1 MIGFIKSCDNLNGFF
16 GIVVEVFINARAY
29 MKKLIIMIL
38 MFGGVAVAE
47 EKNIAIVIHGGAG
60 TIERDQLSAEQ
71 EASIKQALQAALDA
85 GYAVLESGGDSSQAI
100 IAAIK
105 IMENSPNF
113 NAGKG
118 AVYTK
123 PGKHELD
130 ASIMRGNDLEAGA
143 VAGVSFTK
151 NPILAAE
158 QVMINSPHVMLAGSG
173 ADTFSKLR
181 GLEQVENNYFDTEAR
196 FKAWQEV
203 DEKTKAKQT
212 EQASAQD
219 VLDAEF
225 KFGTVGAVAID
236 KAGNLAAGTSTGGMT
251 YKAWGRIGD
260 SPVIGAGTYADNRSC
275 GISATGHGE
284 FFIRYAV
291 AHDICA
297 RVRYQNKT
305 LQQAADEV
313 IMGELNAVGG
323 SGGIIGMDPAG
334 KPVMVFNT
342 PGMYRGF
349 KTTSASKVAIYGDE
363 D

>member
-1 MIGFIKSCDNLNGFF
+1 M
-16 GIVVEVFINARAY
+16 A
-29 MKKLIIMIL
+29 
-38 MFGGVAVAE
+38 AE
-47 EKNIAIVIHGGAG
+47 QNISIVIHGGAG
-60 TIERDQLSAEQ
+60 TIMRDQMTAEQ
-71 EASIKQALQAALDA
+71 EKGIREALQAALDA
-85 GYAVLESGGDSSQAI
+85 GYAVLAAGGDSTAGI

-105 IMENSPNF
+105 VMEDSPHF

-130 ASIMRGNDLEAGA
+130 ASIMRGDDLEAGA
-143 VAGVSFTK
+143 VAGVSATR

-158 QVMINSPHVMLAGSG
+158 QVMLNSPHVMLAGSG

-181 GLEQVENNYFDTEAR
+181 GLDQVENDYFDTDAR

-203 DEKTKAKQT
+203 DAKTKAKNLQ
-212 EQASAQD
+212 QATAED

-236 KAGNLAAGTSTGGMT
+236 MAGNLAAGTSTGGMT
-251 YKAWGRIGD
+251 YKAWGRVGD

-297 RVRYQNKT
+297 RVRYQGIS
-305 LQQAADEV
+305 LQQAADSV
-313 IMGELNAVGG
+313 IMDELQKVGG

-342 PGMYRGF
+342 PGMYRGY
-349 KTTSASKVAIYGDE
+349 KTKEASKVAIYGDE
-363 D
+363 

>member
-1 MIGFIKSCDNLNGFF
+1 
-16 GIVVEVFINARAY
+16 
-29 MKKLIIMIL
+29 MKKLFRVL
-38 MFGGVAVAE
+38 FLGMFLLGGMAMAAE
-47 EKNIAIVIHGGAG
+47 QNISIVIHGGAG
-60 TIERDQLSAEQ
+60 TIQRDQLSLEQ
-71 EASIKQALQAALDA
+71 EKSIRMALQTALDA
-85 GYAVLESGGDSSQAI
+85 GYGVLETGGDSTQAI
-100 IAAIK
+100 IAAITVL
-105 IMENSPNF
+105 ENSPNF

-130 ASIMRGNDLEAGA
+130 ASIMRGSDLEAGA

-158 QVMINSPHVMLAGSG
+158 QVMLNSPHVMLAGSG
-173 ADTFSKLR
+173 ADTFSKLKE
-181 GLEQVENNYFDTEAR
+181 LEQVDNKYFDTEAR

-203 DEKTKAKQT
+203 DAKTKAKKS
-212 EQASAQD
+212 EIASGQD
-219 VLDAEF
+219 ILDAEF
-225 KFGTVGAVAID
+225 KFGTVGAVAVD

-297 RVRYQNKT
+297 RVRYQNIS

-313 IMGELNAVGG
+313 IMGELKSVGG
-323 SGGIIGMDPAG
+323 SGGVIGMDPAG
-334 KPVMVFNT
+334 NPVMVFNT
-342 PGMYRGF
+342 PGMYRGY
-349 KTTSASKVAIYGDE
+349 KTTEKSIVAIYGDE
-363 D
+363 

>member
-1 MIGFIKSCDNLNGFF
+1 MK
-16 GIVVEVFINARAY
+16 IV
-29 MKKLIIMIL
+29 LIAMYL
-38 MFGGVAVAE
+38 MGGLAVAAE
-47 EKNIAIVIHGGAG
+47 QNISIVIHGGAG
-60 TIERDQLSAEQ
+60 TIKRDQLTAEQ
-71 EASIKQALQAALDA
+71 EKSIKQALQAALDA
-85 GYAVLESGGDSSQAI
+85 GYAQLEQGADATQAI

-105 IMENSPNF
+105 VMEDSPHF

-130 ASIMRGNDLEAGA
+130 ASIMRGSDLQAGA
-143 VAGVSFTK
+143 VAGVSYTK

-158 QVMINSPHVMLAGSG
+158 QVMLNSPHVMLAGSG
-173 ADTFSKLR
+173 ADTFSKLK
-181 GLEQVENNYFDTEAR
+181 GLEQVDNDYFDTEAR
-196 FKAWQEV
+196 YKSWQEV
-203 DEKTKAKQT
+203 DAKTKAKDQQ
-212 EQASAQD
+212 QASHQD

-225 KFGTVGAVAID
+225 KFGTVGAVAVD
-236 KAGNLAAGTSTGGMT
+236 QQGNIAAGTSTGGMT

-297 RVRYQNKT
+297 RVRYQNKS
-305 LQQAADEV
+305 LQQAAEEV
-313 IMGELNAVGG
+313 IMQELKSVGG

-334 KPVMVFNT
+334 QPVMVFNT
-342 PGMYRGF
+342 PGMYRGY
-349 KTTSASKVAIYGDE
+349 KTAEEAKVAIYGDE
-363 D
+363 Q

>member
-1 MIGFIKSCDNLNGFF
+1 
-16 GIVVEVFINARAY
+16 
-29 MKKLIIMIL
+29 MKKLFQAVFL
-38 MFGGVAVAE
+38 GVFFLGGLAMGAE
-47 EKNIAIVIHGGAG
+47 QNISIVIHGGAG
-60 TIERDQLSAEQ
+60 TIQRDQLSPEQ
-71 EASIKQALQAALDA
+71 ESSIKQALQVALDA
-85 GYAVLESGGDSSQAI
+85 GYSVLEAGGDSTQAI
-100 IAAIK
+100 IAAITV
-105 IMENSPNF
+105 MEDSPNF

-158 QVMINSPHVMLAGSG
+158 QVMLNSPHVMLAGDG
-173 ADTFSKLR
+173 ADTFSKLK
-181 GLEQVENNYFDTEAR
+181 GLDQVDNKYFDTEAR

-203 DEKTKAKQT
+203 DAKTKAKNA
-212 EQASAQD
+212 EVASGQD

-225 KFGTVGAVAID
+225 KFGTVGAVAVD
-236 KAGNLAAGTSTGGMT
+236 KVGNLAAGTSTGGMT

-297 RVRYQNKT
+297 RVRYQNKS

-313 IMGELNAVGG
+313 IMGELKSVGG
-323 SGGIIGMDPAG
+323 SGGVIGMDPAG
-334 KPVMVFNT
+334 NPVMVFNT
-342 PGMYRGF
+342 PGMYRGY
-349 KTTSASKVAIYGDE
+349 KTTEKSKVAIYGDE
-363 D
+363 

>member
-1 MIGFIKSCDNLNGFF
+1 MVCVEFLKKLRNKMKRLILLMCL
-16 GIVVEVFINARAY
+16 IVVA
-29 MKKLIIMIL
+29 
-38 MFGGVAVAE
+38 GVTQASE
-47 EKNIAIVIHGGAG
+47 NTKQNIAIVIHGGAG
-60 TIERDQLSAEQ
+60 TILRENLSQEKEQ
-71 EASIKQALQAALDA
+71 AIRKDLQAALDA
-85 GYAVLESGGDSSQAI
+85 GYAVLEKGGDSTQAI
-100 IAAIK
+100 ITAI
-105 IMENSPNF
+105 MVLENSSNF

-130 ASIMRGNDLEAGA
+130 ASIMRGSDLEAGA

-158 QVMINSPHVMLAGSG
+158 QVMLNSPHVMLAGDG
-173 ADTFSKLR
+173 ADTFSKLK
-181 GLEQVENNYFDTEAR
+181 GLEQVENNYFDTESR
-196 FKAWQEV
+196 YKSWQKA
-203 DEKTKAKQT
+203 DAKAKAKQK
-212 EQASAQD
+212 EQASVHD
-219 VLDAEF
+219 DLDIDY
-225 KFGTVGAVAID
+225 KFGTVGAVAVD
-236 KAGNLAAGTSTGGMT
+236 DQGNLAAGTSTGGMT

-297 RVRYQNKT
+297 RVRYQNKS

-313 IMGELNAVGG
+313 IMQELKSVSGT
-323 SGGIIGMDPAG
+323 GGIIGMTPEG

-342 PGMYRGF
+342 KGMYRGY
-349 KTTSASKVAIYGDE
+349 KTEEKNEVAIYGDVSN
-363 D
+363 